1 MSNQPHDGLVRA
13 VFSHPEHARGELEL
27 LLPKEVSTHVDWSTL
42 TLVPGAFVDEALQS
56 NYSDLLYSVK
66 FQGKEGFIYVLW
78 EHQSSPD
85 RFLIFRELK
94 YVVRF
99 LDNWLVDHPNAT
111 HLPIVIPV
119 VLAHGRRPWTC
130 PLSFEDLLDIPAEL
144 KPAII
149 DYVPRFRVL
158 LDDLY
163 HETDEGLRSRSLS
176 TLAAVTLWCLKN
188 AFNTPELLRTVV
200 HWRMLLRAL
209 HASNG
214 GADWLQQIFLYITAV
229 HEEPTE
235 TVLPALA
242 KSLEV
247 EENQTMATIQEQ
259 LIEKGVKKGLEQ
271 GLAQGLEQGLEKGLA
286 QGQRATLYK
295 QLQRKFGDRAEAVK
309 GRIDAAAPAEVDTW
323 LDRILFATTLDEV
336 FTE

>member
-1 MSNQPHDGLVRA
+1 M
-13 VFSHPEHARGELEL
+13 

-42 TLVPGAFVDEALQS
+42 TLVPGAFVDEALQA

-99 LDNWLVDHPNAT
+99 LDNWLVDHPDAT
-111 HLPIVIPV
+111 HLPIVIPI

-176 TLAAVTLWCLKN
+176 TYPYQNDGRGGRWRLAARRDGPT
-188 AFNTPELLRTVV
+188 TRG
-200 HWRMLLRAL
+200 
-209 HASNG
+209 ASRRLG
-214 GADWLQQIFLYITAV
+214 KEGEAAV
-229 HEEPTE
+229 RPTYWF
-235 TVLPALA
+235 
-242 KSLEV
+242 KSSIAIS
-247 EENQTMATIQEQ
+247 T
-259 LIEKGVKKGLEQ
+259 
-271 GLAQGLEQGLEKGLA
+271 
-286 QGQRATLYK
+286 
-295 QLQRKFGDRAEAVK
+295 
-309 GRIDAAAPAEVDTW
+309 
-323 LDRILFATTLDEV
+323 
-336 FTE
+336 